1 MTNLTQ
7 MEANALLALEKVA
20 IDETPYDFPGA
31 GGALRIPLRSRDRRE
46 EFLLDVRRGRIDVAK
61 VTFQSRA
68 RVIVV
73 LARLDLGTHPHT
85 NPDLTTIGSPHLH
98 IYREGYADK
107 WATEV
112 PDGVFSD
119 LSDPWVALQDF
130 MTFCTIVES
139 PLIRNR
145 LMP

>member
-1 MTNLTQ
+1 MIDLTQ
-7 MEANALLALEKVA
+7 AEADALFALEKVA
-20 IDETPYDFPGA
+20 LDETTYDFPGA
-31 GGALRIPLRSRDRRE
+31 GDAVRVPLQSRDRRE
-46 EFLLDVRRGRIDVAK
+46 DFLLDVRRGRIDVSKA
-61 VTFQSRA
+61 TIQNRA

-85 NPDLTTIGSPHLH
+85 NPDLTVIGSPHLH

-112 PDGVFSD
+112 PRDVFSD
-119 LSDPWVALQDF
+119 LGDPWAALQDF
-130 MTFCTIVES
+130 MTFCNIVDR
-139 PLIRNR
+139 PTFRNR